1 MCNPGEYTA
10 EGGFKLTPSQ
20 RVFHMKLDWPTYG
33 KLINAGMAYLNWSA
47 TVNVYKTSKNWDYPI
62 LSGSFWG
69 SFSNS
74 NAHRNVG
81 NWNYPNADWVLPSA
95 SARRTWISMYTKM
108 YTGGYGADNNVSG
121 KYDIKTPYN
130 KFKGFN
136 ANACNVEF
144 DAGVSLTEPGDGFY
158 GSDGKVWVKSF
169 NFWFSKS

>member
-10 EGGFKLTPSQ
+10 DGGFRLTPSQ
-20 RVFHMKLDWPTYG
+20 RVFYMKLDWPTYG

-47 TVNVYKTSKNWDYPI
+47 TVNIYKTSKNWDYPL

-69 SFSNS
+69 TFTKTDN
-74 NAHRNVG
+74 HRHVG
-81 NWNYPNADWVLPSA
+81 SWNYPNADWVLPS
-95 SARRTWISMYTKM
+95 SSSRRTWVSMWTKM

-130 KFKGFN
+130 QFKGFN
-136 ANACNVEF
+136 ADTCIVEF
-144 DAGVSLTEPGDGFY
+144 DAGVSLTEPGDGFR

-169 NFWFSKS
+169 NFWFSKT